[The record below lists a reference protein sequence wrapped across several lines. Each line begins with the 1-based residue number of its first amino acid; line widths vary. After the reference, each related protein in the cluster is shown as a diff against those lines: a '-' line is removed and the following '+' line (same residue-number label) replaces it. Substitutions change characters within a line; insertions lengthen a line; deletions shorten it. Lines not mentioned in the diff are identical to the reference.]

1 MKSGFFNNL
10 TAGSYSLILHLAL
23 LVLLI
28 VGLESTSK
36 PKLLAT
42 EKVEIVKA
50 TMLDEVLIEQ
60 EMAKLAALDEAEREK
75 ERLRQQELEDK
86 LKQTQQEIA

>member
-1 MKSGFFNNL
+1 MKSGLFNNL

-36 PKLLAT
+36 PKPLAT

-50 TMLDEVLIEQ
+50 TMLDEVLIE
-60 EMAKLAALDEAEREK
+60 
-75 ERLRQQELEDK
+75 
-86 LKQTQQEIA
+86 